1 MGAIGGL
8 IRLTKYAIDAGQ
20 VDGVESL
27 PQRMAAE
34 AGGNAVELGEAEAAI
49 DVDEEV
55 CCFCCDW

>member
-20 VDGVESL
+20 VDGVAATGDGGED
-27 PQRMAAE
+27 AAE
-34 AGGNAVELGEAEAAI
+34 AGENAAGLGEAAI